1 MILFGSEPSG
11 RQAHRVHVETAQRPL
26 LLLSGGGKSNLRQIS
41 EHLGLHTGDCY
52 LPSSA
57 RLVPPG
63 RRSFTLGA
71 KESGVVP
78 ASFSTSAKT
87 VHSHDCTHIPPGP
100 HQVTALWAVPV
111 EASGVSYGGLGWVLH
126 IFFSQVC
133 PGASQDKGKSGNPLF
148 RQCGVTQSS
157 LKLDLSQ
164 TFARLAVPTESA
176 ETSVLSPSA
185 QATLIRLC
193 SPCSPLPSLC
203 SLCSPP

>member
-1 MILFGSEPSG
+1 MILFGIEPSG

-41 EHLGLHTGDCY
+41 EHLGLHTGDYY

-87 VHSHDCTHIPPGP
+87 VHSHDCTHVPPGP
-100 HQVTALWAVPV
+100 HQVTASWAVPV

-133 PGASQDKGKSGNPLF
+133 SG
-148 RQCGVTQSS
+148 G
-157 LKLDLSQ
+157 LSGRGSVWKPTVQ
-164 TFARLAVPTESA
+164 TVRSNSEQP
-176 ETSVLSPSA
+176 
-185 QATLIRLC
+185 
-193 SPCSPLPSLC
+193 
-203 SLCSPP
+203 